1 MLFSRAYMLFFLLG
15 AVPLLETHAKEADVN
30 IESLLASMSLA
41 DKIGQMMQVIYNY
54 DMASSISYN
63 QHLKSFAIHAYTIV
77 WWLDIALIFVSLFF
91 HLQGRY
97 RHLRRPSLWPRGL
110 RQAVFLADQL
120 PPRLTSELAVEPAAA
135 LGARPGLRRVRA
147 WRLERY

>member
-54 DMASSISYN
+54 DMASPISYN

-97 RHLRRPSLWPRGL
+97 RHLRRDRKS
-110 RQAVFLADQL
+110 V
-120 PPRLTSELAVEPAAA
+120 V
-135 LGARPGLRRVRA
+135 
-147 WRLERY
+147 